1 VKESLSSAAPRSR
14 AASGALIEMIDLTVG
29 STDSPGSA
37 LVEEVNWT
45 ICAGDYWVV
54 GGLPGSGK
62 SNLLATA
69 AGLNRPERGT
79 LRWFGKEVGEFGDEA
94 LLDARSRVGIV
105 FENGGRPFNH
115 LTVAENIALPLRY
128 HRNRSP
134 GEVSETV
141 GKILQFAGLTPLA
154 DMMPSRVKPAERQRL
169 ALARALT
176 MSPDVLLLD
185 NPLAGLAPQEV
196 RWWRDCLADL
206 SAGHDVTSGQPV
218 TLVVACQDV
227 RPWADQGRQFAL
239 LKQKRWLPVGGR
251 EALAACAEPLLQEL
265 LATPFLTASS

>member
-1 VKESLSSAAPRSR
+1 
-14 AASGALIEMIDLTVG
+14 MIGLTVG
-29 STDSPGSA
+29 AADSPASA
-37 LVEEVNWT
+37 LAEEVNWSV
-45 ICAGDYWVV
+45 CAGDYWVV

-69 AGLNRPERGT
+69 AGLNRPERGM
-79 LRWFGKEVGEFGDEA
+79 LRWFGKEVGGLSDEA

-134 GEVSETV
+134 GEVRETV
-141 GKILQFAGLTPLA
+141 EKLLQFAGLTPLA
-154 DMMPSRVKPAERQRL
+154 YMTPSRVKPAERQRI

-185 NPLAGLAPQEV
+185 NPLAVIAPQEA

-206 SAGHDVTSGQPV
+206 SAGHDITGGRPI
-218 TLVVACQDV
+218 TLVVACDDL

-239 LKQKRWLPVGGR
+239 LNKGRWVPVGGP
-251 EALAACAEPLLQEL
+251 EALAACSEPLLQEL
-265 LATPFLTASS
+265 LATPFLTAQS

>member
-1 VKESLSSAAPRSR
+1 MKESLSSAVPLSR
-14 AASGALIEMIDLTVG
+14 AASGALIEMIGLTVG
-29 STDSPGSA
+29 AADSPASA
-37 LVEEVNWT
+37 LVEEVNWS
-45 ICAGDYWVV
+45 IRAGDYWVV

-69 AGLNRPERGT
+69 AGLNRPQRGT
-79 LRWFGKEVGEFGDEA
+79 LRWFGKDVGELSDEA
-94 LLDARSRVGIV
+94 LLAARSRVGIV

-128 HRNRSP
+128 HRDRSP
-134 GEVSETV
+134 GEVRETV
-141 GKILQFAGLTPLA
+141 EKILQFAGLTSLA
-154 DMMPSRVKPAERQRL
+154 SMTPSRVKPAERQRL

-185 NPLAGLAPQEV
+185 NPLAGLAPQEA
-196 RWWRDCLADL
+196 RWWRDGLADL
-206 SAGHDVTSGQPV
+206 SAGHDIAGGRAV
-218 TLVVACQDV
+218 TLVVACHDL

-239 LKQKRWLPVGGR
+239 LNQGLWLPVGGR

-265 LATPFLTASS
+265 LATPFLTAQS